1 MAHDPSDLMASFC
14 LRVPQIRIHK
24 TKQLSAMLPASL
36 RSMRL
41 VFLVPKQFSVRTL
54 TARITKM
61 LQLEH
66 TPTLRLFEPE
76 RLFGQSPLGARPRDE
91 DALLAR
97 HRDEDALRARPR
109 DDDALRGDATLGSYY
124 EAHGDLSDGFLH
136 ISIDVSASM

>member
-1 MAHDPSDLMASFC
+1 MASFC
-14 LRVPQIRIHK
+14 FRVPQIRIHK

-91 DALLAR
+91 DAL
-97 HRDEDALRARPR
+97 RARPR

>member
-1 MAHDPSDLMASFC
+1 MTQSDLMASFG

-76 RLFGQSPLGARPRDE
+76 RLFGQSPLGAR
-91 DALLAR
+91 

>member
-1 MAHDPSDLMASFC
+1 MTPSDLVASFG

-66 TPTLRLFEPE
+66 IPTL

-91 DALLAR
+91 DALRAR
-97 HRDEDALRARPR
+97 HRDE
-109 DDDALRGDATLGSYY
+109 DALRGDATLGSYY

-136 ISIDVSASM
+136 ISIDVSASR

>member
-1 MAHDPSDLMASFC
+1 MASFC
-14 LRVPQIRIHK
+14 FRVPQIRIHK

-76 RLFGQSPLGARPRDE
+76 RLFGQSPHGARP
-91 DALLAR
+91 
-97 HRDEDALRARPR
+97 RDEDALRARPR

>member
-1 MAHDPSDLMASFC
+1 MASFG
-14 LRVPQIRIHK
+14 LRVPQLRIHK

-76 RLFGQSPLGARPRDE
+76 RLFGQSPLR
-91 DALLAR
+91 AR
-97 HRDEDALRARPR
+97 HRDEDALRW
-109 DDDALRGDATLGSYY
+109 DATLGSYY

-136 ISIDVSASM
+136 ISIDVSASR

>member
-1 MAHDPSDLMASFC
+1 MASFC
-14 LRVPQIRIHK
+14 FRVPQIRIHK

-76 RLFGQSPLGARPRDE
+76 RLFGQSPIGARPRDE
-91 DALLAR
+91 DALRAR
-97 HRDEDALRARPR
+97 HRVE
-109 DDDALRGDATLGSYY
+109 DALRGDATLGSYY

-136 ISIDVSASM
+136 ISIDVSASR

>member
-1 MAHDPSDLMASFC
+1 MAHDPSALMASFC

-76 RLFGQSPLGARPRDE
+76 RLFGQSPIGARPRDE
-91 DALLAR
+91 DALRAR
-97 HRDEDALRARPR
+97 HR

>member
-1 MAHDPSDLMASFC
+1 MASFC

-76 RLFGQSPLGARPRDE
+76 RLFGQSPIGARPP
-91 DALLAR
+91 
-97 HRDEDALRARPR
+97 DEDALRARPR
-109 DDDALRGDATLGSYY
+109 DEDALRGDATLGSYY

>member
-1 MAHDPSDLMASFC
+1 MTPSDLMASFG

-66 TPTLRLFEPE
+66 TPTLRLF
-76 RLFGQSPLGARPRDE
+76 GQSPLGARPRDE
-91 DALLAR
+91 DAL
-97 HRDEDALRARPR
+97 RARPR
-109 DDDALRGDATLGSYY
+109 DEDALRGDATLGSYY

-136 ISIDVSASM
+136 ISIDVSASR

>member
-1 MAHDPSDLMASFC
+1 MTQSDLMASFG

-91 DALLAR
+91 DAL
-97 HRDEDALRARPR
+97 RARPR

>member
-1 MAHDPSDLMASFC
+1 MASFC
-14 LRVPQIRIHK
+14 FRVPQIRIHK

-41 VFLVPKQFSVRTL
+41 VFLVPKQCSVRTL

-76 RLFGQSPLGARPRDE
+76 RLFGQSPLR
-91 DALLAR
+91 AR

>member
-1 MAHDPSDLMASFC
+1 MASFC
-14 LRVPQIRIHK
+14 FRVPQIRIHK

-41 VFLVPKQFSVRTL
+41 VFLVPKHFSVRTL

-91 DALLAR
+91 DALRAR
-97 HRDEDALRARPR
+97 HR

>member
-1 MAHDPSDLMASFC
+1 MASFC
-14 LRVPQIRIHK
+14 FRVPQIRIHK

-76 RLFGQSPLGARPRDE
+76 RLFGQSPIGARPP
-91 DALLAR
+91 
-97 HRDEDALRARPR
+97 DEDALRARPR
-109 DDDALRGDATLGSYY
+109 DEDALRGDATLGSYY

>member
-1 MAHDPSDLMASFC
+1 MASFG

-76 RLFGQSPLGARPRDE
+76 RLFGQSPLGAR
-91 DALLAR
+91 

>member
-1 MAHDPSDLMASFC
+1 MTPSDLVASFG

-66 TPTLRLFEPE
+66 IPTL

-91 DALLAR
+91 DALRAR
-97 HRDEDALRARPR
+97 PRDEDALRARHR
-109 DDDALRGDATLGSYY
+109 DGDALRGDATLGSYY

-136 ISIDVSASM
+136 ISIDVSVSR

>member
-1 MAHDPSDLMASFC
+1 MAHDPSDLVASFG

-91 DALLAR
+91 DALRAR
-97 HRDEDALRARPR
+97 HRDE
-109 DDDALRGDATLGSYY
+109 DALRGDATLGSYY

-136 ISIDVSASM
+136 ISIDVSASR

>member
-1 MAHDPSDLMASFC
+1 MASFC
-14 LRVPQIRIHK
+14 FRVPQIRIHK

-91 DALLAR
+91 DALRAR
-97 HRDEDALRARPR
+97 HR

>member
-1 MAHDPSDLMASFC
+1 MASFC
-14 LRVPQIRIHK
+14 FRVPQIRIHK

-66 TPTLRLFEPE
+66 TPTLHLFEPE
-76 RLFGQSPLGARPRDE
+76 RLFGQSPLGAR
-91 DALLAR
+91 
-97 HRDEDALRARPR
+97 HRDDDALRARPR
-109 DDDALRGDATLGSYY
+109 DEDALRGDATLGSYY

-136 ISIDVSASM
+136 ISIDVSASR

>member
-1 MAHDPSDLMASFC
+1 MASFC
-14 LRVPQIRIHK
+14 FRVPQIRIHK

-41 VFLVPKQFSVRTL
+41 VFLVPKQCSVRTL

-91 DALLAR
+91 DALRAR
-97 HRDEDALRARPR
+97 PRDEDALRARPR
-109 DDDALRGDATLGSYY
+109 GLWYPCA
-124 EAHGDLSDGFLH
+124 SDQH
-136 ISIDVSASM
+136 H

>member
-1 MAHDPSDLMASFC
+1 MASFC
-14 LRVPQIRIHK
+14 FRVPQIRIHK

-91 DALLAR
+91 DAL
-97 HRDEDALRARPR
+97 
-109 DDDALRGDATLGSYY
+109 RGDATLGSYY

>member
-1 MAHDPSDLMASFC
+1 MASFC
-14 LRVPQIRIHK
+14 FRVPQIRIHK

-76 RLFGQSPLGARPRDE
+76 RLFGQSPLGAR
-91 DALLAR
+91 

>member
-1 MAHDPSDLMASFC
+1 MASFC

-76 RLFGQSPLGARPRDE
+76 RLFGQSPLGAR
-91 DALLAR
+91 

>member
-1 MAHDPSDLMASFC
+1 MAHHPSDLMASFG

-91 DALLAR
+91 DAL
-97 HRDEDALRARPR
+97 RARPR

>member
-1 MAHDPSDLMASFC
+1 MTQSDLMASFG

-76 RLFGQSPLGARPRDE
+76 RLFGQSPLGAR
-91 DALLAR
+91 
-97 HRDEDALRARPR
+97 HRDE
-109 DDDALRGDATLGSYY
+109 DALRGDATLGSYY

-136 ISIDVSASM
+136 ISIDVSASR